1 MNLDTGEQDPEHG
14 LSFASPSL
22 THQEYNKA
30 LLLKQQ
36 EYLKNNIDKQNTH
49 DGLGQNTKRNMGL

>member
-49 DGLGQNTKRNMGL
+49 DGLG